1 MGEGTCLIN
10 PVNDALIASNGTSF
24 ACPLVAGMAA
34 CLWSALP
41 EASNM
46 EIREMIIRSCDRYDL
61 PHEQYG
67 YGIPNAWEAYTMATT
82 DLPNTKHHTP
92 YTKIIHNGQLYI
104 LHNGEKY
111 NLLGNKIECEETYMK

>member
-10 PVNDALIASNGTSF
+10 PANDDVIASNGTSF
-24 ACPLVAGMAA
+24 ACPLIAGMAA

-46 EIREMIIRSCDRYDL
+46 EIREMIIRSCDRYDQPL
-61 PHEQYG
+61 EQYG

-82 DLPNTKHHTP
+82 DLPNTIHQTP

-104 LHNGEKY
+104 LHEGKRY
-111 NLLGNKIECEETYMK
+111 NILGCRL

>member
-1 MGEGTCLIN
+1 VGERTALIN
-10 PVNDALIASNGTSF
+10 PANNEVIESNGTSF
-24 ACPLVAGMAA
+24 ACPLIAGMAA

-41 EASNM
+41 GASNM
-46 EIREMIIRSCDRYDL
+46 EIREMIIRSCDRFDL